1 MPPDPKPPKRIRDP
15 DVLRRFRLEN
25 LNMPCE
31 LCEER
36 AGVDAHHVTYR
47 SRGGHDSP
55 ENLLFVCRPC
65 HEDIHRGVY
74 RYGQ

>member
-1 MPPDPKPPKRIRDP
+1 MRDPKPERRRVDADALK
-15 DVLRRFRLEN
+15 RFRLQHLHE
-25 LNMPCE
+25 PCQVCE
-31 LCEER
+31 LR
-36 AGVDAHHVTYR
+36 PGVDAHHVTYR
-47 SRGGHDSP
+47 SRGGHDIP